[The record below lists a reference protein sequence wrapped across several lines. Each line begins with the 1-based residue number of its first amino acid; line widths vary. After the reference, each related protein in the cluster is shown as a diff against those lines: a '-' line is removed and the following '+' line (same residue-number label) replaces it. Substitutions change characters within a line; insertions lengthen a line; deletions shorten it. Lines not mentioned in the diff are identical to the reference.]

1 MTGSNEPHNKP
12 CTGCKIGPIVFACT
26 LNPSHIFLKLFLSA
40 ESRKNAFPAPSHQ
53 SASRRSASRLR
64 FLTVRA
70 TAGDTVILPCY
81 LPPEISTEIREFR
94 WFKGTDCV
102 LQRRFSEENEGAE
115 QIWMMLFKG
124 ELNLTLKDV
133 KVTDSGQYRCEIL
146 AEKKEE
152 IAVIHLHVAEFKLVS
167 SSEDVGKPSNIQP
180 FGHTSKK
187 LHYPGFGD
195 SYDVFYGDDV
205 TLPCFLSPET
215 SAVTME
221 IRWFKGADCVYLYQ
235 NGQVTEGRGYEG
247 RVSVV
252 TDDLQRGNVSLNLR
266 DAQRSDSGEYRCE
279 ITDGEKK
286 VENNGV
292 RLRVFKLF
300 SHPGSFKIP
309 QTRPVNVHVG
319 ETVTLQCYLTP
330 RTSAVTMEIRWFKGA
345 DCVYLY
351 QNGQVTEGRGY
362 EGRVSVITDDLQRG
376 NVSLNLRDA
385 QRSDSGEY
393 RCEITRGTNKMESDG
408 VHLRVTEFI
417 LVYRSEDVGKR
428 DRRQSSPHV
437 VFTFAGYDITLPCY
451 LSPETSAVTMEIRW
465 FKGADCVYLYQ
476 NGQVTEGRGY
486 EGRVSVITDDLQ
498 RGNMSLNLRDAQESD
513 DGEYRCVITD
523 GEQKVDTELFCK
535 ILFTF
540 HNLQIYTLSVH
551 FTYLISVSYKSIHT
565 P

>member
-1 MTGSNEPHNKP
+1 MTGCLVATSITGSNKP
-12 CTGCKIGPIVFACT
+12 CTGCKIATIVFART
-26 LNPSHIFLKLFLSA
+26 LNLSHIFLTGFLSA
-40 ESRKNAFPAPSHQ
+40 DSRMNAPSA
-53 SASRRSASRLR
+53 SSRRASSRRASSRLR

-81 LPPEISTEIREFR
+81 LPPEISTETREFR

-102 LQRRFSEENEGAE
+102 FQRRFSEENEGAE

-167 SSEDVGKPSNIQP
+167 RSEDVGNPNVQP
-180 FGHTSKK
+180 LDSTSSDEWSSS
-187 LHYPGFGD
+187 FVD
-195 SYDVFYGDDV
+195 SHDVFYGDDV
-205 TLPCFLSPET
+205 TLSCYLSPET

-247 RVSVV
+247 RVSVI

-266 DAQRSDSGEYRCE
+266 DAQRSDRGEYRCE

-292 RLRVFKLF
+292 YLHV
-300 SHPGSFKIP
+300 SGSLKIP

-385 QRSDSGEY
+385 QESDSGEY
-393 RCEITRGTNKMESDG
+393 RCEITRGTNKLESDG

-437 VFTFAGYDITLPCY
+437 VFTSAGYDITLPCF

-498 RGNMSLNLRDAQESD
+498 RGNVSLNLRDAQESD
-513 DGEYRCVITD
+513 SGEYRCEITD
-523 GEQKVDTELFCK
+523 GEKKVDTGLFCK

-540 HNLQIYTLSVH
+540 HNLQIYTLSTH
-551 FTYLISVSYKSIHT
+551 FTYLITVSYKSIHT